1 MSERS
6 IYLRDQA
13 DKCRQHASTVSDT
26 QTREELRK
34 LAAVYIAR
42 AVVIENKEQASP
54 GTIVVGRSCLTG
66 KRALMMVYQEKIAP
80 PCTLPDAASE
90 PADGLLLNRT
100 TESLHQEN
108 SGLKRA

>member
-13 DKCRQHASTVSDT
+13 DKCREHAGKISDT
-26 QTREELRK
+26 RTREELRK

-54 GTIVVGRSCLTG
+54 EQSSAV
-66 KRALMMVYQEKIAP
+66 AL
-80 PCTLPDAASE
+80 ASR
-90 PADGLLLNRT
+90 G
-100 TESLHQEN
+100 
-108 SGLKRA
+108 SGPS